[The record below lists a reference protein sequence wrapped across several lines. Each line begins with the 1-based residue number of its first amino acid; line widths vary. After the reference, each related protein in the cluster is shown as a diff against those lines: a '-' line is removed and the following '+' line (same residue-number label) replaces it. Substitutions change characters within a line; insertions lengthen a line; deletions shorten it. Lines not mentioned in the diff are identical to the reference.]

1 MALPIAHA
9 AAGYLVHRAERRFPG
24 GGRSSIGGN
33 RRSFEGW
40 RRAALFMLVGNLPDM
55 DFLVG
60 FLVGFPGMLHRGVS
74 HTVLAAVLF
83 GVAAGGFASWRW
95 GERFGAAVIAFAA
108 AYFSH
113 LVLDFFT
120 IDTRP
125 PAGAQF
131 LWPISSGYFISPV
144 TIFTEISIDG
154 RTRAGFL
161 STVLAWP
168 TVVVL
173 VREIVIGAVAVGT
186 WRVVESWRIRSDPQP
201 MLALDRR
208 EGDLA

>member
-9 AAGYLVHRAERRFPG
+9 AAGYLVHRTERRSPG
-24 GGRSSIGGN
+24 GGRPSVGGN
-33 RRSFEGW
+33 RRSIGGW

-55 DFLVG
+55 DFLAG
-60 FLVGFPGMLHRGVS
+60 FMIGFPGMLHRGVS

-83 GVAAGGFASWRW
+83 GVAAGGFASWRR
-95 GERFGAAVIAFAA
+95 GERFGAVAMAFGA

-113 LVLDFFT
+113 LAIDFFT

-131 LWPISSGYFISPV
+131 LWPFSSAYFISPV
-144 TIFTEISIDG
+144 TIFMEISIDG

-173 VREIVIGAVAVGT
+173 VREIVIAAVAVGT
-186 WRVVESWRIRSDPQP
+186 WHVVESWRIRSDPQP